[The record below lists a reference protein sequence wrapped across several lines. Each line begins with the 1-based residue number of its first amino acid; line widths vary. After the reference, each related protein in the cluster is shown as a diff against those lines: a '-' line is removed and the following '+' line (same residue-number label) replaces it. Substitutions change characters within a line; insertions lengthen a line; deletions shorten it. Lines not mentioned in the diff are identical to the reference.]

1 MQHTIKKLP
10 KSTLEITVELS
21 PEDMESYLQKGATNL
36 SQQTSIPGFR
46 PGKAPYDQ
54 VVARFGNGRVWEE
67 AAQLAVPRAFGEI
80 VQNEK
85 LETIGSPTIEVIIA
99 TAPITRGRRM
109 MSSLISGGA
118 TRDPR
123 SIAATEVTA

>member
-21 PEDMESYLQKGATNL
+21 PEDMGAYLQKGATNL
-36 SQQTSIPGFR
+36 SQETTIPGFR

-54 VVARFGNGRVWEE
+54 IVARFGKGRVWEE

-80 VQNEK
+80 VQKEN
-85 LETIGSPTIEVIIA
+85 LETIGSPAIDVIKL
-99 TAPITRGRRM
+99 APENPFIFKF
-109 MSSLISGGA
+109 SQI
-118 TRDPR
+118 
-123 SIAATEVTA
+123 